1 MALAPPESLRSSM
14 RPPSDEPVLHCRV
27 PNDETVGGMLT
38 DLLGREV
45 KCTWTPGTHELP
57 REGQVAVYSDDDEV
71 AVAVAIADAGFIC
84 RTGGALVMVPSKGV
98 NEAADSG
105 EIPESLHENF
115 AEVVNIMASLLNS
128 DETPHVR
135 LTAVVPRGEVEAHPE
150 ALAIMDAPAKRR
162 VFDIHVDSYGRGRIV
177 MLFP

>member
-1 MALAPPESLRSSM
+1 M
-14 RPPSDEPVLHCRV
+14 LHCRV

-45 KCTWTPGTHELP
+45 KCVWTPGTHELP
-57 REGQVAVYSDDDEV
+57 RKGQIAIYSDDDEV

-84 RTGGALVMVPSKGV
+84 RTGGALVMVPSGGV
-98 NEAADSG
+98 NEAAESG

-135 LTAVVPRGEVEAHPE
+135 LTAVVARDEIDAHPAAVE
-150 ALAIMDAPAKRR
+150 IMDSPTKRR
-162 VFDIHVDSYGRGRIV
+162 VFDINVDAYGRGRIV